1 MLSKR
6 ILLLFGFLHISGK
19 ALARDC
25 YKCNDIVADIVN
37 CAGNNETTF
46 DVTECGENACAKVT
60 VYQESESFTG
70 WREIRDC
77 SMSDDMISD
86 VCVCANRTLEDR
98 DSCMEVEMNPPI
110 RSIGGVTISDLNAC
124 CCHYDMCNLAVV
136 SQKSLLCLMIVIML
150 TVYKSVL

>member
-60 VYQESESFTG
+60 VYQ
-70 WREIRDC
+70 
-77 SMSDDMISD
+77 
-86 VCVCANRTLEDR
+86 
-98 DSCMEVEMNPPI
+98 
-110 RSIGGVTISDLNAC
+110 
-124 CCHYDMCNLAVV
+124 YDMKISNAFKFQFILI
-136 SQKSLLCLMIVIML
+136 LLNSN
-150 TVYKSVL
+150 VYINVRTNDHVLGSKKLLLFLILRFYVDPAWE